1 MKVSAKGID
10 LVKRFEGCKL
20 KAYADPVGIWTIGY
34 GTIRYPN
41 GQKVKQGD
49 IITQVQAEEYLMHEL
64 NTKGQQIQH
73 HFYNT
78 FLTQNKIDAILSFTY
93 NLGVGAL
100 GKSTL
105 LKKIK
110 ANPNDQSI
118 ELEFMKWVRA
128 GGKVLNGLVKRRQAE
143 SDLYFT

>member
-10 LVKRFEGCKL
+10 LVKKFEGCKL

-34 GTIRYPN
+34 GTIRFPN

-49 IITQVQAEEYLMHEL
+49 IITQAQAEEYLMHEL